1 MSERTVKD
9 VMVEYQFSMQEGSY
23 GTNPATIKAEFM
35 PYTDL
40 KLLFAEIDSLRAE
53 NAKLREIQDGNSN
66 FIVSLAHEIDKSN
79 ADLARLR
86 ELLGEVMDVGRNMR
100 NDFNQF
106 GGGGWVNIWD
116 ETISRIQSELK
127 E

>member
-1 MSERTVKD
+1 MSDERTAKD
-9 VMVEYQFSMQEGSY
+9 VIVEYQFSMQEGSY

-35 PYTDL
+35 SYTDL
-40 KLLFAEIDSLRAE
+40 KLLFAEINSLR
-53 NAKLREIQDGNSN
+53 
-66 FIVSLAHEIDKSN
+66 

-86 ELLGEVMDVGRNMR
+86 ELLGEVVRVGGSMR

-106 GGGGWVNIWD
+106 GGGGWITIWD
-116 ETISRIQSELK
+116 DLLATRVQSELK